1 MILTHEDLAAIS
13 HLVDSRLD
21 FKLKPFEEK
30 FDSIEN
36 RLDSIEG
43 RLDSIESRLDSHDE
57 KFASIERR
65 LDSHDEKFASIER
78 RLDSHDEMFASINY
92 RLKRIEVDL
101 LENNVIPRLNTLESC
116 YMSTYDRY
124 RNYAKQMEKVFD
136 DVELLKGA
144 VEKHSNI
151 LQAQG

>member
-43 RLDSIESRLDSHDE
+43 RLDSIES
-57 KFASIERR
+57 R

>member
-65 LDSHDEKFASIER
+65 LDSHDE
-78 RLDSHDEMFASINY
+78 MFASINY

-124 RNYAKQMEKVFD
+124 RNHAKQMEKVFD

-151 LQAQG
+151 LQARG

>member
-43 RLDSIESRLDSHDE
+43 RLDSIES
-57 KFASIERR
+57 R

-151 LQAQG
+151 LQARG

>member
-43 RLDSIESRLDSHDE
+43 RLDSIES
-57 KFASIERR
+57 R

-136 DVELLKGA
+136 DVQLLKGA

-151 LQAQG
+151 LQARG

>member
-30 FDSIEN
+30 LDSIEN

-43 RLDSIESRLDSHDE
+43 RLDSIES
-57 KFASIERR
+57 R

-124 RNYAKQMEKVFD
+124 RNHAKQMEKVFD

-151 LQAQG
+151 LQARG